1 MASNK
6 TKNKVEYDISA
17 LNGDIGKVTEILT
30 KFAENFGDIYGEV
43 SADKKKL
50 VIVFYKPATKC
61 CPPPNKVNYASAHA
75 YMHN

>member
-1 MASNK
+1 M
-6 TKNKVEYDISA
+6 KNKAKIKLEYDISA
-17 LNGDIGKVTEILT
+17 LNGDAGKITEILT

-50 VIVFYKPATKC
+50 VIIFYKPATN
-61 CPPPNKVNYASAHA
+61 CPPPNKINYVSAHA

>member
-1 MASNK
+1 M
-6 TKNKVEYDISA
+6 KNKAKIKLEYDISA
-17 LNGDIGKVTEILT
+17 LNGDMGKVTEILT

-50 VIVFYKPATKC
+50 VIIFYKPATKY
-61 CPPPNKVNYASAHA
+61 CPPPNKINCASAHA

>member
-1 MASNK
+1 M
-6 TKNKVEYDISA
+6 KNKAKIKLEYDISN
-17 LNGDIGKVTEILT
+17 LNGNMNKIAEILT

-50 VIVFYKPATKC
+50 VIIFYKPATKYN
-61 CPPPNKVNYASAHA
+61 PAPNKVNYASAHA